1 MGIRRYRLSLAVV
14 VVALL
19 FTGPAQANLLSNSGF
34 QTGDLTDWTTYTTPN
49 GTIGTPLVEVFDTT
63 GLGPSRSAQFV
74 VGQVLSVGAL
84 QRGGGIFQNV
94 FMPADDNLTIWVNV
108 ASVGTSVSGNADG
121 GVVSLML
128 DGSTISMHDFGN
140 VAQDAIERVTLSLT
154 LAVSAGSH
162 EIRVQMVREFPTND
176 GTPRL
181 YLDNIRALTD
191 AQLLTG
197 PEPLPLLAVLALG
210 LWGAQRRLR

>member
-1 MGIRRYRLSLAVV
+1 MEYQSGSPVP
-14 VVALL
+14 
-19 FTGPAQANLLSNSGF
+19 GPAQHR
-34 QTGDLTDWTTYTTPN
+34 
-49 GTIGTPLVEVFDTT
+49 LVAPA
-63 GLGPSRSAQFV
+63 PSEFPDVR
-74 VGQVLSVGAL
+74 L
-84 QRGGGIFQNV
+84 QYL
-94 FMPADDNLTIWVNV
+94 ADDNLTIWVNV

>member
-1 MGIRRYRLSLAVV
+1 
-14 VVALL
+14 
-19 FTGPAQANLLSNSGF
+19 
-34 QTGDLTDWTTYTTPN
+34 
-49 GTIGTPLVEVFDTT
+49 
-63 GLGPSRSAQFV
+63 
-74 VGQVLSVGAL
+74 
-84 QRGGGIFQNV
+84 
-94 FMPADDNLTIWVNV
+94 
-108 ASVGTSVSGNADG
+108 
-121 GVVSLML
+121 ML